1 MSGENETHNKKTS
14 VSAELFDPGTIIAGR
29 YKIQRLIGN
38 GGMAAVY
45 LAEDQQNG
53 VLVAVKMLHREFA
66 SDKTYLERFIR
77 EVQYMDRVDHPN
89 IVKTYDILTDG
100 PSVFFTMEYVDGC
113 SLDPLLDRSSFSVGE
128 IMALVI
134 GICEGLEVIHQHQI
148 VHRDLKPGNVL
159 LTQSGL
165 VKITDFGVAR
175 EKEASRLTAK
185 TQKVGSMCYMAPEIW
200 LGKTPTA
207 AVDFY
212 SLGIL
217 MYELATG
224 EIPFED
230 EYPGTV
236 MAMHLD
242 QVPRPPRELN
252 PAIPAWLSDYILRLL
267 AKSPKDRPQS
277 AKEIADYIRKHLL
290 GKELVLEQKSL
301 AEKVHAISALVDSL
315 ALNTATNEMQSPSA
329 KRLGEKPRRGRTY
342 VFKLT
347 ATKILDEA
355 NLSGKPVRPR
365 RKATVILPLP
375 RRAAIVFEIEAPSRD
390 FIYFGVFLASLQIFD
405 GVLTSM
411 GMSRFS
417 LEAEGNPLLRELML
431 RYGPENA
438 LFAVKG
444 IAICMVVFLTFLAK
458 RQRWIKDM
466 IAALSCLYLFAAIVP
481 WVYFLYR

>member
-1 MSGENETHNKKTS
+1 MSGENETHNKKTT
-14 VSAELFDPGTIIAGR
+14 VAAELFDPGTVLAGR

-45 LAEDQQNG
+45 LAQDQQNSFP
-53 VLVAVKMLHREFA
+53 VAVKVLHREFA

-89 IVKTYDILTDG
+89 IVKTHDILTDG

-134 GICEGLEVIHQHQI
+134 GICEGLEVIHRHHI

-159 LTQSGL
+159 LTRSGL
-165 VKITDFGVAR
+165 VKIADFGVAR

-200 LGKTPTA
+200 LGKTPTP

-236 MAMHLD
+236 MTMHLD

-252 PAIPAWLSDYILRLL
+252 PAVPGWLSDYILRLL

-277 AKEIADYIRKHLL
+277 AKEIADYFRKHLL
-290 GKELVLEQKSL
+290 GKDLLLEQRSL
-301 AEKVHAISALVDSL
+301 AEKVQAISALADSL
-315 ALNTATNEMQSPSA
+315 AEDLSRQEEHAPSA
-329 KRLGEKPRRGRTY
+329 RKLAEKPRRGRTY

-355 NLSGKPVRPR
+355 SLATKPVRPR

-375 RRAAIVFEIEAPSRD
+375 KRAAIVFEIEAPSRD
-390 FIYFGVFLASLQIFD
+390 FIYFGVFLASLQVFD

-417 LEAEGNPLLRELML
+417 LDAEGNPLLRELMMH
-431 RYGPENA
+431 YGPESA

-444 IAICMVVFLTFLAK
+444 LAIIMVVFLTFLAK

-466 IAALSCLYLFAAIVP
+466 IAALSCLYLFAAILP
-481 WVYFLYR
+481 WIYFLYR